1 LIYTI
6 LSSREAQEW
15 ITEQRKLCV
24 KQFNV
29 SVVIDVLR
37 ATSTVITALSNGARS
52 VIPVSN
58 IEEALELK
66 HRHPEYIIAGERGGQ
81 RIEGFQLG
89 NSPTEYAEAVV
100 RDKTIVLTTSNGT
113 NAIIHA
119 SNLAERVLI
128 ASFLNLT
135 TVVHELAG
143 YDSSTNIAIVC
154 AGNNGEISYE
164 DTQVAGAIISKL
176 TKNRAHYLS
185 DSSKIA
191 MKLWHALKKPNF
203 SGEHAK
209 KLSQLGFDKDLEF
222 CQKVDYIPILAEL
235 RDGKIIK
242 VEYNRKF
249 KRGEK
254 DVRAG

>member
-1 LIYTI
+1 VIFLIYTF
-6 LSSREAQEW
+6 LSPREAQEW
-15 ITEQRKLCV
+15 IIEQRQLFV

-37 ATSTVITALSNGARS
+37 ATSTVITALSNGAKS
-52 VIPVSN
+52 IIPVSTV
-58 IEEALELK
+58 EQALDLK
-66 HRHPEYIIAGERGGQ
+66 HRHPEYIIAGERGGEK
-81 RIEGFQLG
+81 IEGFQLG
-89 NSPTEYAEAVV
+89 NSPTEYTEAVV

-135 TVVHELAG
+135 TVVHELDG
-143 YDSSTNIAIVC
+143 YDSSTNIVIVC

-176 TKNRAHYLS
+176 IKERVHYLS

-191 MKLWHALKKPNF
+191 MKLWDALKKPDF

-209 KLSQLGFDKDLEF
+209 KLSQLGFDKDLEL
-222 CQKVDYIPILAEL
+222 CQKVDYMPILAEL
-235 RDGKIIK
+235 RDCKIIK
-242 VEYNRKF
+242 VE
-249 KRGEK
+249 
-254 DVRAG
+254 